1 MPNNTGAAFKGMPIN
16 IGIEEN
22 DRREIVEGLSHLL
35 ADTYTLYL
43 KTHNYHWNVTGPMFQ
58 TLHLM
63 FEGQYNELALAVD
76 LIAERIR
83 ALGFPAPGTYAE
95 FGRLSSIKEEE
106 GVPAAEAMIRKL
118 VEGQEAVVR
127 TARSIFPAVERAS
140 DEPTADLLTQRMQ
153 IHEKTAWMLRS
164 LLAEDTTTAARGA

>member
-1 MPNNTGAAFKGMPIN
+1 MSSNTKIETGAMPIN
-16 IGIEEN
+16 IGIEEG
-22 DRREIVEGLSHLL
+22 DRREIVEGLSRLL

-83 ALGFPAPGTYAE
+83 ALGFPAPATYSE
-95 FGRLSSIKEEE
+95 FVRLSSVKEEE
-106 GVPAAEAMIRKL
+106 GVPAAAAMIRKL
-118 VEGQEAVVR
+118 VEGQESVVR

-164 LLAEDTTTAARGA
+164 LLAEEGTAAGKGA

>member
-1 MPNNTGAAFKGMPIN
+1 MSSNTGAEVKAMPIN
-16 IGIEEN
+16 IGIEEK
-22 DRREIVEGLSHLL
+22 DRREIAEGLSRLL

-118 VEGQEAVVR
+118 VEGQESVVR
-127 TARSIFPAVERAS
+127 TARTIFPAVERAS

-164 LLAEDTTTAARGA
+164 LLADENTSVARGA

>member
-1 MPNNTGAAFKGMPIN
+1 MKSKID
-16 IGIEEN
+16 IGIDEKHREE
-22 DRREIVEGLSHLL
+22 IAQGLSRLL

-63 FEGQYNELALAVD
+63 FEGQYNALALAVD
-76 LIAERIR
+76 DIAERIR
-83 ALGFPAPGTYAE
+83 ALGVKAPGTYAE
-95 FGRLSSIKEEE
+95 FTKLSSIKETH
-106 GVPAAEAMIRKL
+106 GDLSAEQMIKEL
-118 VEGQEAVVR
+118 VAGQEAVVK
-127 TARSIFPAVERAS
+127 TARSIFPIVDECH

-164 LLAEDTTTAARGA
+164 MLEG

>member
-1 MPNNTGAAFKGMPIN
+1 MAKAAKKQMKID
-16 IGIEEN
+16 IGINEK
-22 DRREIVEGLSHLL
+22 DRKDIAQGLNRLL

-43 KTHNYHWNVTGPMFQ
+43 MTHNFHWNVKGPMFN

-83 ALGFPAPGTYAE
+83 ALGFPAPGTYSE
-95 FGRLSSIKEEE
+95 FAQLSSIKEVKGQPKAEE
-106 GVPAAEAMIRKL
+106 MIKHL
-118 VEGQEAVVR
+118 VAGQEAVVK
-127 TARSIFPAVERAS
+127 TARSIFPVVEKAS

-153 IHEKTAWMLRS
+153 LHEKTAWMLRS
-164 LLAEDTTTAARGA
+164 LLE